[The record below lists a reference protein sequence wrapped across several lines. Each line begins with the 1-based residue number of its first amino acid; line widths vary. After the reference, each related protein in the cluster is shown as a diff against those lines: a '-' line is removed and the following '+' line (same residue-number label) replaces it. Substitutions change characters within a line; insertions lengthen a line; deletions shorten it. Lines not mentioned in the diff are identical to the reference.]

1 MDRVWNSGFAWLNR
15 GCSAPSRPGLFP
27 VRAAVFAA
35 LMAAGCF
42 AQQYDIVLS
51 GGRVMD
57 PESRLDA
64 IRDVGIRAGKIAAIS
79 ERPIQGQTKID
90 VKGLVVAPGFI
101 DLHSHGQ
108 DDENYRFKARDGVT
122 TALEMEVGVS
132 PVKDWYAARQGKAL
146 IHYGATSGH
155 IPARMK
161 VMKDPGGLLPT
172 GDAAHRK
179 ATTAEMRE
187 VEDLVRRGLDEGG
200 LGIGMGIAY
209 VPASTHPEILSIF
222 RIAADRKVPAYV
234 HTRSVGTGEPGSTTE
249 AMEEVIAGAAITGA
263 SIHVVHITSMSLN
276 QTGLALE
283 MIDGA
288 RKRGLDL
295 TTEAYPYTAGQTAI
309 DSAMFDPG
317 WQQRLSITYKDLQW
331 VATGERL
338 TAESYERYRK
348 TGGFVIL
355 HAIPEEAARQAIA
368 YPGVMIASDGRLEKG
383 KGHPRSAGTYARVLG
398 RYVREQKALPLM
410 SAIEKMTLLPARRL
424 EGATPAMKNKGRI
437 KVGADADIAVFDEAR
452 VTDRAT
458 FDKPDQFS
466 EGIPFVL
473 VNGTFVVRDGKI
485 VEGVKPGQGIRAR

>member
-1 MDRVWNSGFAWLNR
+1 MKIWIVT
-15 GCSAPSRPGLFP
+15 
-27 VRAAVFAA
+27 AA
-35 LMAAGCF
+35 LAAAAC
-42 AQQYDIVLS
+42 AQTYDVVLT

-57 PESRLDA
+57 PESGLDA
-64 IRDVGIRAGKIAAIS
+64 VRNVGIRGGKIAAIS
-79 ERPIQGQTKID
+79 QRPLEGKTKVD

-132 PVKDWYAARQGKAL
+132 PVKPWYAAREGKAL
-146 IHYGATSGH
+146 INFGASSGH
-155 IPARMK
+155 IPARMA
-161 VMKDPGGLLPT
+161 VMHDPGEFLPT

-179 ATTAEMRE
+179 ATPVEMHE
-187 VEDLVRRGLDEGG
+187 IEDLVKKGLDEGA

-209 VPASTHPEILSIF
+209 VPSATHPEVLSIF
-222 RIAADRKVPAYV
+222 RIAADRKTAAYV
-234 HTRSVGTGEPGSTTE
+234 HTRSVGVAEPGSTTE
-249 AMEEVIAGAAITGA
+249 SIEEVIAGAAITGA
-263 SIHVVHITSMSLN
+263 SIHIVHITSMSLS

-288 RKRGLDL
+288 RKRGLDV

-317 WQQRLSITYKDLQW
+317 WQDRLSITYKDLQW

-338 TAESYERYRK
+338 TAESFDRYRK
-348 TGGFVIL
+348 SGGFVIL

-368 YPGVMIASDGRLEKG
+368 YPGVMIASDGRIEQG

-398 RYVREQKALPLM
+398 HYVRDEKAMPLM
-410 SAIEKMTLLPARRL
+410 TAIQKMTLLPAKRL
-424 EGATPAMKNKGRI
+424 ESAAPQMAHKGRI
-437 KVGADADIAVFDEAR
+437 KVGADADIAVFDAAR
-452 VTDRAT
+452 VIDRAT
-458 FDKPDQFS
+458 FEKPDQYS

-473 VNGTFVVRDGKI
+473 VNGVFVVRDGQV
-485 VEGVKPGQGIRAR
+485 VEGVKPGAGIKAH